1 MFCERVKKNNNTGIL
16 LRCTGLLPQGVDVF
30 TSFRHGIFVPAAL
43 AGVKSL
49 LLQPAIVF
57 QVVVVRYAQQ
67 QMGKNCCLAAPD
79 TQVT

>member
-1 MFCERVKKNNNTGIL
+1 MFCERVKKNPL
-16 LRCTGLLPQGVDVF
+16 EYFSDALVCSHRGVDVF
-30 TSFRHGIFVPAAL
+30 TSFCRGIFVPAAL
-43 AGVKSL
+43 AGVKCL
-49 LLQPAIVF
+49 LSQPAIVS